1 MSEFFSLSKY
11 PGKTGEYFFNSMFK
25 KFGMSHTYTALA
37 CDNIADGV
45 RDMKECDAAGFSVS
59 MPYKADVIKEI
70 DFIENTVTR
79 FNSCNTVFHNRDG
92 WHGYNTDYF
101 GAHHVLQQIQ
111 GNSKINI
118 LGAGAMGKMF
128 KIILGDRATIYARKL
143 GNWDQRYQVSDVII
157 NCTSFGTAT
166 EDSPFSTLP
175 PVKIIIDLAIKPN
188 QLEQQAAAAGVKY
201 ISGMEFYKRQF
212 IRQFGIY
219 TKKVITI
226 EDVNSIC

>member
-25 KFGMSHTYTALA
+25 KFNMPHTYTALA

-45 RDMKECDAAGFSVS
+45 KDMKERNASGFSVS
-59 MPYKADVIKEI
+59 MPYKVDVIQEI

-101 GAHHVLQQIQ
+101 GAHHVLQQTPE
-111 GNSKINI
+111 NSKVSI
-118 LGAGAMGKMF
+118 LGDGAMGLMF
-128 KIILGDRATIYARKL
+128 KLILGNRAVVYSRKL
-143 GNWDQRYQVSDVII
+143 GNWEQRYRADDII
-157 NCTSFGTAT
+157 VNCTSFGTAT
-166 EDSPFSTLP
+166 EDSPFSVLP

-188 QLEQQAAAAGVKY
+188 QLEQQAMTAGVKY
-201 ISGMEFYKRQF
+201 IGGMEFYKRQF